1 MFTFKQRPGHGLCH
15 VRGCRNPHYKRSRLC
30 CKHMKQKWRAE
41 HPVHAA
47 WRNLQDS
54 ARKRR
59 IPFTLTIIQFI
70 EFAEATA
77 YVDHKGVTK
86 LCLHCDRIDPER
98 GYEWD
103 NIQVLTCSENS
114 AKDNRKR
121 YVKFY
126 QQQQPECPF

>member
-1 MFTFKQRPGHGLCH
+1 MFTFKQRPGPGLCH

-47 WRNLQDS
+47 WANLR
-54 ARKRR
+54 AHER
-59 IPFTLTIIQFI
+59 
-70 EFAEATA
+70 A
-77 YVDHKGVTK
+77 YVARYVDGKGVTK

-114 AKDNRKR
+114 NKDRRKS
-121 YVKFY
+121 YVPFFR
-126 QQQQPECPF
+126 QQAECPF

>member
-1 MFTFKQRPGHGLCH
+1 
-15 VRGCRNPHYKRSRLC
+15 
-30 CKHMKQKWRAE
+30 MKQKWRAE

-59 IPFTLTIIQFI
+59 IPFTLTITQFI

-98 GYEWD
+98 GYEWG

-126 QQQQPECPF
+126 QQSEPECPF